1 MLFSAKRKEPFPPTP
16 FLDLVIKCLLEIT
29 GPGCGLFTV
38 SISVSGGV
46 SALQTLAQ

>member
-16 FLDLVIKCLLEIT
+16 FLDLVSKCLLEIT

>member
-1 MLFSAKRKEPFPPTP
+1 MLFSAKRKEPFPPIP

-29 GPGCGLFTV
+29 GPDCSLFTV
-38 SISVSGGV
+38 SISVCGRV